1 MHQKNL
7 YKRGLTAV
15 VLLSVSS
22 FFSEPLQASASDDGG
37 GASQCPSDVTIAQL
51 RELETGGALTHNGRQ
66 LKAASRKNIQDILP
80 STWSPTSYTALAH
93 LRNTNENE
101 GVLMCE
107 YGFKSTVGATMAK
120 VQFWKAKENLDNTL
134 DYRFSLYYDP
144 HEGAGSGAAVPALP
158 HEPKA
163 IDSVVIHPKAVI
175 TQEDIQNDA
184 TLKDLLMTLDLV
196 NNPRISWTI
205 VKIQYN
211 LLTSWKTGAELE
223 KIHQAFEKLGPYF
236 TH

>member
-1 MHQKNL
+1 MHDSSGDKV
-7 YKRGLTAV
+7 GLCAV
-15 VLLSVSS
+15 VLWSALFILV
-22 FFSEPLQASASDDGG
+22 PRQASASADVRD
-37 GASQCPSDVTIAQL
+37 ASQCPQDVTIAQL
-51 RELETGGALTHNGRQ
+51 RDLAAGGGLTHKGHQ
-66 LKAASRKNIQDILP
+66 LKAASTKNIQDILP
-80 STWSPTSYTALAH
+80 SSWSPTSYTALAH
-93 LRNTNENE
+93 LRKSSEKN
-101 GVLMCE
+101 GVLECE

-120 VQFWKAKENLDNTL
+120 VQFWQTKENLDTAL

-144 HEGAGSGAAVPALP
+144 HEGAESSAAALSP
-158 HEPKA
+158 SHEPKA
-163 IDSVVIHPKAVI
+163 ADSAMIHPKAVI

-205 VKIQYN
+205 VNIQYN
-211 LLTSWKTGAELE
+211 LLTRWKTGAELE